1 MNGRGRVR
9 AGWIGG
15 FLGWALLIG
24 LVGRAEAG
32 VVFEGDFD
40 SRILA
45 ARRKVRVCTPPGYSP
60 GGSRRYPVL
69 YVQDGQNAFTTAGT
83 HAAFGWGNWALDR
96 ISADLIRARRLQPV
110 ILVAIDATR
119 DRYLEYRGPARK
131 WTTDELAAE
140 RRPPPAPGDDS
151 RYRAY
156 QSFLVE
162 ELKPWVD
169 REYRTRP
176 GPESTA
182 LLGSSLGGLVSVALA
197 WERPEVFGAAASLSG
212 AFQVE
217 GQEFLRRVKTETGG
231 PRPIRLYLDS
241 GVTDFAGGDD
251 NWSKTQALV
260 SMLRDIG
267 WRDGR
272 DLVHVVDLPLDA
284 AGLERAGLRA
294 DKRAEALRSQ
304 HNEFY
309 WRQRVHLALEF
320 LFPPERGAGR

>member
-1 MNGRGRVR
+1 MNGGRGWVPGHAR
-9 AGWIGG
+9 G
-15 FLGWALLIG
+15 FLAWLVLWLL
-24 LVGRAEAG
+24 VAPAG
-32 VVFEGDFD
+32 ADVVFEGDFE
-40 SRILA
+40 SRILQ
-45 ARRKVRVCTPPGYSP
+45 ARRMVRICTPPGYSP
-60 GGSRRYPVL
+60 KGSRRYPVL

-83 HAAFGWGNWALDR
+83 NAAFGWGNWALDR
-96 ISADLIRARRLQPV
+96 TSAELIRARRMEPV

-131 WTTDELAAE
+131 WTAEELAAE

-176 GPESTA
+176 GPADTA
-182 LLGSSLGGLVSVALA
+182 LLGSSLGGLVSLALA
-197 WERPEVFGAAASLSG
+197 WERPDVFGAAASLSG

-217 GQEFLRRVKTETGG
+217 GREFLDRVKRHTGG
-231 PRPIRLYLDS
+231 PKPLRLYLDS
-241 GVTDFAGGDD
+241 GITDFGGGDD

-272 DLVHVVDLPLDA
+272 DLVHGVELPLDLA
-284 AGLERAGLRA
+284 ELERAGLRA

-309 WRQRVHLALEF
+309 WRQRAHRALEF
-320 LFPPERGAGR
+320 LFPAQRAVGP